1 MRRTLS
7 LLLLASALPLV
18 QAAPPRHG
26 TSLRVDPR
34 VAKEA
39 VVQSAL
45 AAEAKAK
52 ADVERLR
59 TELKAA
65 EQAHREAAEQARVAL
80 RQAQEAL
87 RQRDRAKEAQTKAAQ
102 ASQGAKEAAA
112 ATRKAARIGGAP
124 KAAPKTESVKP
135 EPEKTEAVKTA

>member
-7 LLLLASALPLV
+7 LLLLATALPLV
-18 QAAPPRHG
+18 QAAPPRRG
-26 TSLRVDPR
+26 QSLRVDPR
-34 VAKEA
+34 VEKEA
-39 VVQSAL
+39 VVKSAQ

-65 EQAHREAAEQARVAL
+65 EQAHREAAEQARVAV

-87 RQRDRAKEAQTKAAQ
+87 RHRDRAKEAETKAAQ

-112 ATRKAARIGGAP
+112 AARKAARIGGSP
-124 KAAPKTESVKP
+124 KAAPKP
-135 EPEKTEAVKTA
+135 GAVKSGIDRAESAKTV